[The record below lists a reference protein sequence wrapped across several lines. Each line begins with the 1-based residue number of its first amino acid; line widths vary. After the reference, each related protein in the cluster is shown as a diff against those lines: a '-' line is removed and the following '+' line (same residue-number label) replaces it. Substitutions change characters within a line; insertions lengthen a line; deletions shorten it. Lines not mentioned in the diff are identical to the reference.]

1 MEMKKIRLS
10 TLFLMLFL
18 GLNIGNIQ
26 AQDRLFSQFYA
37 TPVALNPA
45 LAGAFD
51 GKYRVGCVYRDQ
63 WRSLVETPITS
74 FAFASDL
81 RMSLP
86 FMPNGWDKDK
96 IGVGLVFQRDRV
108 SVLEFS
114 NTQINVA
121 ASYHKLLNQGDNT
134 QYLSLGLQIGL
145 NQRNVNYDKLT
156 FQDQF
161 NGIDAFTGTSLERL
175 PENNFGY
182 ADFSTGLHYS
192 FNKKNSR
199 FGFFTGAAF
208 HHFAQPN
215 ISFYQN
221 LDSLAAAPLRSR
233 LSLHAAVQMPLG
245 EYLTLSPRVYAT
257 LQSQHLQVN
266 AGANLRFPVGANTA
280 MQVGGWWRPVKNY
293 GAFNF
298 NSSNNGGY
306 GSVVLLT
313 GIEFNNILFGMSY
326 DLNFNSRFNLRRASN
341 AFEFSLIYLGDFEND
356 ELMCPTF

>member
-1 MEMKKIRLS
+1 MMEMRKIS
-10 TLFLMLFL
+10 FWTVFLMVIFL
-18 GLNIGNIQ
+18 SSLDQIR

-51 GKYRVGCVYRDQ
+51 GKYRIGCVYRDQ
-63 WRSLVETPITS
+63 WRSIVETPITS
-74 FAFASDL
+74 FAFAADL
-81 RMSLP
+81 RLSLP
-86 FMPNGWDKDK
+86 FLPNGWDKDK

-108 SVLEFS
+108 SYLEFS
-114 NTQINVA
+114 NTQINLA

-161 NGIDAFTGTSLERL
+161 NGIDAFAGNSLERL

-215 ISFYQN
+215 VSFYQN
-221 LDSLAAAPLRSR
+221 LDSAAQAPLRSR
-233 LSLHAAVQMPLG
+233 LSVRSLTVRLG
-245 EYLTLSPRVYAT
+245 ASA
-257 LQSQHLQVN
+257 
-266 AGANLRFPVGANTA
+266 
-280 MQVGGWWRPVKNY
+280 
-293 GAFNF
+293 
-298 NSSNNGGY
+298 
-306 GSVVLLT
+306 
-313 GIEFNNILFGMSY
+313 
-326 DLNFNSRFNLRRASN
+326 ASN
-341 AFEFSLIYLGDFEND
+341 S
-356 ELMCPTF
+356 